1 MTDRTGHDEMTVAL
15 AAELHR
21 DMCPDDPPGYGC
33 DVCTGRAQRALAGT
47 DSWIRFVDI
56 IGPGEIRQLAGG
68 VTRATMKHWREG
80 RNTRGAG
87 TFPAPFKTVSGV
99 ELYDRRAVLAWLE
112 EHRPA

>member
-1 MTDRTGHDEMTVAL
+1 MSHYGVFRDGVLIQHGAIDADGYFHPPAHLEQGDQLKAPITGDL
-15 AAELHR
+15 I
-21 DMCPDDPPGYGC
+21 DP
-33 DVCTGRAQRALAGT
+33 
-47 DSWIRFVDI
+47 VDI
-56 IGPGEIRQLAGG
+56 IGPGEIRHLAGG

-87 TFPAPFKTVSGV
+87 TFPQPFKTVSGV

>member
-1 MTDRTGHDEMTVAL
+1 MTTLVDAERFTDYVHAVERENFRPGDAL
-15 AAELHR
+15 DAFERATITR
-21 DMCPDDPPGYGC
+21 DLIDP
-33 DVCTGRAQRALAGT
+33 A
-47 DSWIRFVDI
+47 DI